1 MKNTILFFFLLL
13 AAAVSAQSNS
23 FVTDRLRAAEYLRI
37 GTNTSQKVT
46 GFDRVI
52 TAPGTHDSLPTSR
65 AIVDFLE
72 ANFTPIGYYTAG
84 TGISISDDVITNA
97 APDQVVGLT
106 GGGIT
111 VITGTYPN
119 FTITSNEVD
128 GSTTNELQNLS
139 LSGQSL
145 SISSGTGVTLPVVGV
160 SAGTGIGVSGSS
172 GTFTVSNTGDLSTT
186 NELNTSFSVSGSNLA
201 LTDAGGTINVAV
213 SSIAPVQ
220 AVSAGTGI
228 SISGTTTRTVTNTGD
243 LSATNEIQTLSLS
256 GSDLSLSLGGGT
268 VTLPGGADGN
278 GIYSGDGTIPGAV
291 ATLAEDVI
299 FSINYFNGNPGIR
312 VNDEENRLELYS
324 ENNLS
329 AFVFTNDLASVYSPT
344 AVLSLEA
351 TGNVFSDLA
360 VTPVGIQYA
369 AEYPG
374 IIGNDRSVPDVGLTK
389 QLIASEGWTWPL
401 LAPNGTSSAPSYSFA
416 NSTES
421 GVFYDGT
428 LHIASAPQGAANAR
442 NIEIKAGGG
451 TSANAGS
458 VSISGG
464 NSTGRSGGQVVVT
477 AGNSSGRNGGQVTVR
492 AGDTDTQTGGAVL
505 MQSGNGANG
514 GNYQLIAGNGSS
526 GLGGSFSFIAGNSAS
541 SLGGDVNFVAG
552 NGVDQ
557 SVNGD
562 VNFAANQVVFPNLTE
577 SQRDNISS
585 PQIGGTIFCTDC
597 TATDSSTGVMQT
609 YNGSAWKN
617 NW

>member
-65 AIVDFLE
+65 AVVDFLE

-172 GTFTVSNTGDLSTT
+172 GTFTVSNTGDLSAT
-186 NELNTSFSVSGSNLA
+186 NELNTSLSVTGGNLRLA
-201 LTDAGGTINVAV
+201 DPGGNLDVPV

-228 SISGTTTRTVTNTGD
+228 SISGTTNRTITNTGD

-278 GIYSGDGTIPGAV
+278 GIYSGSGVLSQVFTEINGNAGDLSFVNIG
-291 ATLAEDVI
+291 TLAFGGDQLN
-299 FSINYFNGNPGIR
+299 FDASNINFTSNGNTSILPTG
-312 VNDEENRLELYS
+312 D
-324 ENNLS
+324 LS
-329 AFVFTNDLASVYSPT
+329 IEVEGDGG
-344 AVLSLEA
+344 A
-351 TGNVFSDLA
+351 TIATDNGLGF
-360 VTPVGIQYA
+360 QYA
-369 AEYPG
+369 EEYPG
-374 IIGNDRSVPDVGLTK
+374 ILTNDRSLPDVGAVNLLK
-389 QLIASEGWTWPL
+389 QTPVQYTNTA
-401 LAPNGTSSAPSYSFA
+401 APN
-416 NSTES
+416 N
-421 GVFYDGT
+421 
-428 LHIASAPQGAANAR
+428 
-442 NIEIKAGGG
+442 
-451 TSANAGS
+451 
-458 VSISGG
+458 
-464 NSTGRSGGQVVVT
+464 
-477 AGNSSGRNGGQVTVR
+477 
-492 AGDTDTQTGGAVL
+492 
-505 MQSGNGANG
+505 
-514 GNYQLIAGNGSS
+514 
-526 GLGGSFSFIAGNSAS
+526 
-541 SLGGDVNFVAG
+541 
-552 NGVDQ
+552 
-557 SVNGD
+557 
-562 VNFAANQVVFPNLTE
+562 
-577 SQRDNISS
+577 
-585 PQIGGTIFCTDC
+585 TIFYST
-597 TATDSSTGVMQT
+597 TDSKLSYKDPVGVVHNL
-609 YNGSAWKN
+609 Y
-617 NW
+617 